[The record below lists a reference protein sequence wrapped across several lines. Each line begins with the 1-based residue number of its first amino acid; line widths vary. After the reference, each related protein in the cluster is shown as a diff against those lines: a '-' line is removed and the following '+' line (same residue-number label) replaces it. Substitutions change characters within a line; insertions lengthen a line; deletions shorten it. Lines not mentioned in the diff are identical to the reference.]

1 MIGDYV
7 LLKQRKESKL
17 TTAFEPAF
25 YVIYKIERSTIHARR
40 VHDNREITRD
50 ASKFKIANQV
60 VQNMRDEED
69 DEIQKNWRE
78 KLLLEWRKATP
89 GPPQEIPTRKIPPT
103 GEAQTIQVPESEE
116 TLIVQIPPHE
126 MQTTEP
132 RVRSQRTR
140 KKPEKLKDYI
150 MCVFCT

>member
-1 MIGDYV
+1 MTRDYV
-7 LLKQRKESKL
+7 LLKQRKEKKL

-25 YVIYKIERSTIHARR
+25 YVIYKIEGSTIHARR

-50 ASKFKIANQV
+50 VSKFKIANQV

-69 DEIQKNWRE
+69 DEMQRNWRE
-78 KLLLEWRKATP
+78 KLLLEWGKATP
-89 GPPQEIPTRKIPPT
+89 GPPQEIRTRKNPAT
-103 GEAQTIQVPESEE
+103 GEAQAIQVPETEE
-116 TLIVQIPPHE
+116 TRIVQIPPLE

-132 RVRSQRTR
+132 RVRSQCTR
-140 KKPEKLKDYI
+140 KKPEKLKDYV